1 MRNSTQKRSR
11 LCSFRKCL
19 EFLASI
25 SFVILLGAIGN
36 AAETVS
42 ETVTANKASA
52 DVKPSGGNMT
62 LTTAPYEYGPNKAS
76 VVDWDECA
84 AGQKVTSAWLDYN
97 EGDGSS
103 KKTSKTVRLN
113 PGMAKHLDRYLLS
126 CAQESAEKAGLPK
139 PEHLELL
146 DFEGYFYKEKTLL
159 PGAAPGPVKL
169 SLHATG
175 NAFDIIQFAWN
186 DKDGK
191 QIVVSTIKEKNTSET
206 DQKFYGEF
214 RRCWNRSL
222 GGGCYYEG
230 GSIGYE
236 DSCQDF
242 SFIGD
247 KGQTRTFYNNR
258 LHNGHLHLE
267 FPSCAPRYD

>member
-1 MRNSTQKRSR
+1 MKELSQKTENRPFRRNFFATIASVTIF
-11 LCSFRKCL
+11 CSINVR
-19 EFLASI
+19 I
-25 SFVILLGAIGN
+25 R
-36 AAETVS
+36 AAETVPGGVAPAKS
-42 ETVTANKASA
+42 GVDS
-52 DVKPSGGNMT
+52 KPKGGTMA
-62 LTTAPYEYGPNKAS
+62 LTSTPYDYGPNKAS

-84 AGQKVTSAWLDYN
+84 TSQKVSSAFLDYN
-97 EGDGSS
+97 EIDGSS
-103 KKTSKTVRLN
+103 KKTCKTVRLS

-139 PEHLELL
+139 PENLQLL

-159 PGAAPGPVKL
+159 PGATPGAVKL

-175 NAFDIIQFAWN
+175 NAFDVIQFGWN
-186 DKDGK
+186 AKDGR
-191 QIVVSTIKEKNTSET
+191 QIVVSTIKEKNTSES
-206 DQKFYGEF
+206 DQKFYSEF
-214 RRCWNRSL
+214 RRCWKRSL
-222 GGGCYYEG
+222 GGDCYYEG

-247 KGQTRTFYNNR
+247 QGQTRTFYNNR

-267 FPSCAPRYD
+267 FPPCAPRYD